1 MGEQILLYYLR
12 ISSVIFL
19 VIVIYFFYIL
29 FFKEISLKKNNFLIK
44 KNQNINYII
53 DKNIINENKFNLFIY
68 STFTKV
74 YNNFYKKIHYGNFI
88 YTNKNFY
95 NFLETISKPSNVLNK
110 ITIVEGWSK
119 KNLNTSLKNFFNDFD
134 DINYN
139 SILADSYFINSDFD
153 FNIFKNKLLNF
164 KKNFFL
170 NYKNNQLLD
179 QFTIEEIM
187 IIGSL
192 LEKEGI
198 DDLDK
203 KKIFSVIV
211 NRLNKKMRLQID
223 ATVIFAITSGDYSL
237 NRKLNY
243 DDLKVDHP
251 YNTYRINGLPPKPIS
266 YVGTKTIEIMMENY
280 KTDYLFYF
288 YDRFKDIHVYSE
300 DYKRHIE
307 KLNEYRKKK

>member
-1 MGEQILLYYLR
+1 MPLSKLHLLR
-12 ISSVIFL
+12 
-19 VIVIYFFYIL
+19 
-29 FFKEISLKKNNFLIK
+29 
-44 KNQNINYII
+44 
-53 DKNIINENKFNLFIY
+53 
-68 STFTKV
+68 
-74 YNNFYKKIHYGNFI
+74 H
-88 YTNKNFY
+88 
-95 NFLETISKPSNVLNK
+95 
-110 ITIVEGWSK
+110 
-119 KNLNTSLKNFFNDFD
+119 
-134 DINYN
+134 
-139 SILADSYFINSDFD
+139 
-153 FNIFKNKLLNF
+153 
-164 KKNFFL
+164 
-170 NYKNNQLLD
+170 
-179 QFTIEEIM
+179 
-187 IIGSL
+187 

-300 DYKRHIE
+300 DYKHHIE
-307 KLNEYRKKK
+307 KLNEYRKK

>member
-53 DKNIINENKFNLFIY
+53 YKNIINENKFNLFIY

-74 YNNFYKKIHYGNFI
+74 YNNFYKNIHYGNFI
-88 YTNKNFY
+88 YNDKNFY

-119 KNLNTSLKNFFNDFD
+119 KNLNTLLKNFFNDFD

-139 SILADSYFINSDFD
+139 AILADSYFINSDFD

-307 KLNEYRKKK
+307 KLNEYRKK